1 MLTNLRVKNF
11 ALIEELSINLGEN
24 LIVFSGETGSGK
36 SILMNAISFL
46 IGEKIDKA
54 FVRFGADYAL
64 VEGIF
69 SVDEKVKSVCDELG
83 IECCDELLISR
94 KIKADGKSETRV
106 NGSIITVA
114 MLKKLTRALVDIYGQ
129 HQHQTLLNEQSHID
143 FIDSIKRPEGLDA
156 YQDILSQIDEINK
169 KLCEFGGDE
178 GKRQREID
186 ILEFELKELNDASLS
201 INEEEELLEKQ
212 KRFKNTQK
220 VCEAITGATSILE
233 GDDNFSILS
242 GLKTSAKSLLS
253 ATLEEKEIENAY
265 SRLESV
271 QIELEDIKES
281 LMSIMESYSFSEE
294 ECEMVEDRL
303 AILKNIK
310 RKYGGSIESAIT
322 YMDEASK
329 KLEFLQNSD
338 FECQKLEKQKEE
350 LTEKARLLANQISKA
365 RHENAKI
372 FEQNMKDELS
382 QLGMK
387 NAQILVDFVSLN
399 SFTKN
404 GTDGVRF
411 LFSANKGEPLK
422 PLTSVISGGEMSRF
436 MLAFKAVMGN
446 NNGTGTMIFDEID
459 NGIGGEVGFFV
470 GAKLKKIAKNSQ
482 VIVVTHLASIGVMA
496 DEHFKVFKTSSNER
510 TVSNIVKLGENEKL
524 LEIARLAGGISEK
537 FAYSYAQELKQKAT
551 QICA

>member
-1 MLTNLRVKNF
+1 
-11 ALIEELSINLGEN
+11 
-24 LIVFSGETGSGK
+24 
-36 SILMNAISFL
+36 
-46 IGEKIDKA
+46 
-54 FVRFGADYAL
+54 
-64 VEGIF
+64 
-69 SVDEKVKSVCDELG
+69 
-83 IECCDELLISR
+83 
-94 KIKADGKSETRV
+94 
-106 NGSIITVA
+106 
-114 MLKKLTRALVDIYGQ
+114 MLKKLTSALVDIYGQ

-156 YQDILSQIDEINK
+156 YQDILSQIEEINK

-242 GLKTSAKSLLS
+242 GLKTSAKNLLS

-350 LTEKARLLANQISKA
+350 LTEKAMLLANQISKT

-372 FEQNMKDELS
+372 FEQNIKDELS

-537 FAYSYAQELKQKAT
+537 FAYSYAQELKQKAM